1 MKLYQKVF
9 AVIAYEG
16 MSGLMR
22 RMIRKFYITNEESS
36 NDESSKVRE
45 DYERLVSDFNAR
57 ALAMGY
63 GDIKKY
69 YWYHTVDLGNG
80 LVTPGTYDYRKD
92 LPRFQFPEDMSG
104 MNVLDVGSATDFF
117 AFEFERRGANVVSVE
132 LPSIADWDMP
142 HGKDRQLTLEN
153 LMAYHQVGTIEEV
166 QY

>member
-57 ALAMGY
+57 GLAMGY
-63 GDIKKY
+63 GDIKRY
-69 YWYHTVDLGNG
+69 
-80 LVTPGTYDYRKD
+80 
-92 LPRFQFPEDMSG
+92 
-104 MNVLDVGSATDFF
+104 
-117 AFEFERRGANVVSVE
+117 
-132 LPSIADWDMP
+132 
-142 HGKDRQLTLEN
+142 
-153 LMAYHQVGTIEEV
+153 
-166 QY
+166 